1 MSDWIITRQ
10 RRRKELMFWGI
21 SFIVAFLMN
30 VYGIVRYNTSWSELY
45 SQLHI
50 VLLIS
55 FVLYAFIGIIRLSI
69 FGILKVFRK
78 TA

>member
-1 MSDWIITRQ
+1 
-10 RRRKELMFWGI
+10 MFWGI